1 LYHLLTGKMFV
12 SVVDIIYPDDHRE
25 DDGGGMHDDRQCDNP
40 ECLCNVKEEIEEMQQ
55 YDPPI

>member
-1 LYHLLTGKMFV
+1 MFV